1 MGSEPRIPQPPSIWS
16 LLPLWRSN
24 AVSTRGR
31 SAPAAPQ
38 LLTEAPA
45 SSSRQWPGQRPAGRK
60 RSPTTS
66 ESWQSAAAA
75 ACKAAST
82 QEPGHDAQAA
92 AGWPPSA
99 ECDSAGG
106 HAAPA
111 AGAGPWPEPRG
122 ARPAD
127 ARNPQG
133 LPGRRAVP
141 RLRPQSQPAR
151 YSTRLRK
158 QESKHLQLHR
168 PQSQPLANLS
178 QAVSL
183 KRAAKPPSDSVALRR
198 PGLGALQLNTH
209 FSR

>member
-1 MGSEPRIPQPPSIWS
+1 M
-16 LLPLWRSN
+16 
-24 AVSTRGR
+24 TRR
-31 SAPAAPQ
+31 R
-38 LLTEAPA
+38 L
-45 SSSRQWPGQRPAGRK
+45 PAGLPR
-60 RSPTTS
+60 
-66 ESWQSAAAA
+66 
-75 ACKAAST
+75 
-82 QEPGHDAQAA
+82 
-92 AGWPPSA
+92 PSA
-99 ECDSAGG
+99 TPRADTQPQQPVRG
-106 HAAPA
+106 HGQSRAVHVLRT
-111 AGAGPWPEPRG
+111 PETPRG
-122 ARPAD
+122 S
-127 ARNPQG
+127 QG
-133 LPGRRAVP
+133 GGPFP